1 MFRTVTANPLLVT
14 QGSHLCISQEQ
25 VAEKKKVQR
34 RYVII
39 DSETLET
46 QTFETKE
53 LYDAAVADII
63 EAHQKPKKKSSPLD
77 ELGSPAVVTDVPA
90 EIAAGTEEDD
100 DSVQP

>member
-25 VAEKKKVQR
+25 VDEKKKVQR
-34 RYVII
+34 RYVIL

-77 ELGSPAVVTDVPA
+77 ELGALEVVTDVPA
-90 EIAAGTEEDD
+90 DIAAGTEEDD
-100 DSVQP
+100 DSVQA

>member
-1 MFRTVTANPLLVT
+1 MFRTVTANPLNAT

-25 VAEKKKVQR
+25 VEEKKKVRR
-34 RYVII
+34 RYVIM

-46 QTFETKE
+46 QAFETKE

-63 EAHQKPKKKSSPLD
+63 DAHQKPKKKTSPLD
-77 ELGSPAVVTDVPA
+77 ELGAPAVVTEVPA
-90 EIAAGTEEDD
+90 DNAAGAEEDD